1 MIRLS
6 SCKIKSLN
14 NLVLLH
20 GFGSVWRAYCTVH
33 VRKQAS
39 GAKKL
44 RRPSPFFV
52 LLLRK
57 RLGTASGAWF
67 GREHANCPNH
77 GKDYSAGKLKMPK
90 ISIVVPFHNEE
101 ENVTEMYDRLHSV
114 MEATGKTYELIFV
127 DDGSTDLT
135 YRLLSDIA
143 TIDHLVTVVRL
154 GRNFGQTSALAAGFA
169 QTTGKYVIAM
179 DGDLQHDPADIPIF
193 LHKLAEGYD
202 IVSGWRKQRIDNFW
216 LRRFPSRCANWLMA
230 KLSAVDIH
238 DFGTTFKAYRRE
250 VLERLPLYGEMHR
263 FIPAIASAYGASICE
278 VPIHNVNRQRGKSHY
293 GISRTFRVLFDLMT
307 IRFLLQYKARPL
319 HFFGRLGCLSIMG
332 GLTVAFWLLI
342 EKIAYHISVI
352 NEHGAAVVF
361 GAVMILAGLQLLAFG
376 LLGDLQVWQYHTPAT
391 RTSYTVAELLQPP
404 TAFDGD

>member
-1 MIRLS
+1 MASMQSGERTALFI
-6 SCKIKSLN
+6 
-14 NLVLLH
+14 
-20 GFGSVWRAYCTVH
+20 

-44 RRPSPFFV
+44 LS
-52 LLLRK
+52 
-57 RLGTASGAWF
+57 
-67 GREHANCPNH
+67 
-77 GKDYSAGKLKMPK
+77 GKLRMPK

-101 ENVTEMYDRLHSV
+101 ENVMEMYDRLHSV
-114 MEATGKTYELIFV
+114 MEATGETYELIFV

-135 YRLLSDIA
+135 YRFLSDIA
-143 TIDHLVTVVRL
+143 TIDHQVTVVRL

-169 QTTGKYVIAM
+169 QATGKYVIAM

-193 LHKLAEGYD
+193 LNMLSKGYD

-263 FIPAIASAYGASICE
+263 FIPALASAYGASICE

-307 IRFLLQYKARPL
+307 IRFLLQYKTRPL
-319 HFFGRLGCLSIMG
+319 HFFGRLGCLSMMV
-332 GLTVAFWLLI
+332 GLTVAFWLLF

-352 NEHGAAVVF
+352 NEHGAVVVF
-361 GAVMILAGLQLLAFG
+361 GAVMILAGLQLLCFG

-404 TAFDGD
+404 TAVEGD